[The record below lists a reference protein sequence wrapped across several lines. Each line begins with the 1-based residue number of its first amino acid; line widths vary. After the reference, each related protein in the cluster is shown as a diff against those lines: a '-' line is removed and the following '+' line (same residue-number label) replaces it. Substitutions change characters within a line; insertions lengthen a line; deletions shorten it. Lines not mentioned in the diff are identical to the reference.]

1 MAVCRICN
9 CSQLQ
14 SISIGRLSFSSFT
27 HFEMHNLPSLQSLIL
42 DDYCFTKCSQLVLT
56 GFPSLQTIQF
66 GESVFADCNSV
77 FMKDLVSLR
86 SIALGRA
93 SLRFREYGDNTLV
106 MRNLPSLTT
115 FIGDG
120 YNWERV
126 DSLLLEH
133 LPSLSPT
140 SISFNTKFP
149 HKPICTCIDAP
160 AFQDILSTNAD

>member
-1 MAVCRICN
+1 MRTVTPSSWKVRITSG
-9 CSQLQ
+9 CS
-14 SISIGRLSFSSFT
+14 
-27 HFEMHNLPSLQSLIL
+27 
-42 DDYCFTKCSQLVLT
+42 V
-56 GFPSLQTIQF
+56 
-66 GESVFADCNSV
+66 
-77 FMKDLVSLR
+77 DLVSLR

-106 MRNLPSLTT
+106 MRSSSFTSPQAIDLPSLTT

-149 HKPICTCIDAP
+149 HKPICTCIGT
-160 AFQDILSTNAD
+160 STRCMVSRCSRVPRHFVDQCRLDCVCKKQSNPVHIHEDPTQTRPSEEWSIRGRGWRRCW